1 MFSPAEQRSRTQMT
15 KRGRYITIAVVLTLG
30 AFGFRLYLSFHLPP
44 DDDDDGKFYSQI
56 ARNLLDHRGYSGEEE
71 EPFVPTYVRTPGYPL
86 ILASAYYLFGQGNDR
101 AVRVI
106 QATADTATCWLIA
119 LLALAWSPAHW
130 SSRKRR
136 RAMLIAL
143 GLAAFCPFTAVY
155 VTTILTETW
164 ATLLITALAVVATLA
179 LKSEFPARA
188 ALLWLAAGLLGG
200 VATMCRP
207 DCALFV
213 CGAGAMI
220 VGAGLFRAFVPSTSA
235 TNDWKTR
242 NSRAALAMVLG
253 CVALT
258 IGFSV
263 ALAPWTIRNARVFA
277 VFQPVSP
284 QYANMPYEFVP
295 FGYVSWLR
303 TWVDEERY
311 VRPFEEAIDLYP
323 IHVEDMPG
331 HAFDTP
337 EERDHVAALLE
348 RYDNPAKRE
357 ASLETNDEESEGDD
371 DASEPGPSVKM
382 TPAID
387 AEFRQIADE
396 RIARHP
402 VRHYVVLPLKR
413 ATALWFDTHSQ
424 YYPFQGQLFP
434 WSNLDRNA
442 HQQYWLSLFAL
453 LTGLYTAAALIGVL
467 VMWTTRDSRRWVL
480 LLALLVA
487 PRLAFL
493 AAQEHPEPR
502 YTVEYFAF
510 AAAAGGI
517 ALASLRFRRKEDRR
531 TATSV

>member
-1 MFSPAEQRSRTQMT
+1 MP
-15 KRGRYITIAVVLTLG
+15 KIGRYITIAVVLTLG

-86 ILASAYYLFGQGNDR
+86 ILAGAYYLFGPGNAR

-164 ATLLITALAVVATLA
+164 ATLLITALALVATLA
-179 LKSEFPARA
+179 LKSELPARA

-213 CGAGAMI
+213 GGAGAMLL
-220 VGAGLFRAFVPSTSA
+220 GTGLFRAFVLSLNAPLARKGESLS
-235 TNDWKTR
+235 
-242 NSRAALAMVLG
+242 AALAMVLS
-253 CVALT
+253 CAALT
-258 IGFSV
+258 IGFS
-263 ALAPWTIRNARVFA
+263 AMLAPWTIRNARVFG
-277 VFQPVSP
+277 VFQPVAP

-323 IHVEDMPG
+323 IHVEDMPDR
-331 HAFDTP
+331 AFDSP
-337 EERDHVAALLE
+337 EERDQVGALLE

-357 ASLETNDEESEGDD
+357 ASITNDEESEGDD

-382 TPAID
+382 TPEID
-387 AEFRQIADE
+387 AGFRQIADE
-396 RIARHP
+396 RIGRHP

-434 WSNLDRNA
+434 WSNLDRSA

-453 LTGLYTAAALIGVL
+453 LTGVYTAAALIGVL
-467 VMWTTRDSRRWVL
+467 VMWTTRSSRRWVV
-480 LLALLVA
+480 LLALHA
-487 PRLAFL
+487 KA
-493 AAQEHPEPR
+493 
-502 YTVEYFAF
+502 
-510 AAAAGGI
+510 
-517 ALASLRFRRKEDRR
+517 
-531 TATSV
+531 

>member
-1 MFSPAEQRSRTQMT
+1 MT
-15 KRGRYITIAVVLTLG
+15 KIGRYITIAIVLTLG

-86 ILASAYYLFGQGNDR
+86 ILAGAYSLFGQGNDR

-119 LLALAWSPAHW
+119 LLALAWAPAQW
-130 SSRKRR
+130 NPEKRR

-164 ATLLITALAVVATLA
+164 ATLLITALALVATLA
-179 LKSEFPARA
+179 LKSERPASA

-200 VATMCRP
+200 AATMCRP

-213 CGAGAMI
+213 CGAGAML
-220 VGAGLFRAFVPSTSA
+220 VGTGLLRAF
-235 TNDWKTR
+235 
-242 NSRAALAMVLG
+242 AALPSAAFAMVLG
-253 CVALT
+253 GVALT
-258 IGFSV
+258 IGFSAV
-263 ALAPWTIRNARVFA
+263 LAPWTIRNARVFG
-277 VFQPVSP
+277 VFQPVAP

-348 RYDNPAKRE
+348 RYDNPAKPE
-357 ASLETNDEESEGDD
+357 ARLETNPGESEDDD

-382 TPAID
+382 TPEID
-387 AEFRQIADE
+387 AGFRQIADE
-396 RIARHP
+396 RIGRHP
-402 VRHYVVLPLKR
+402 IRHYIVLPLKR
-413 ATALWFDTHSQ
+413 AAALWFDTHSQ

-434 WSNLDRNA
+434 WSNLDRDA
-442 HQQYWLSLFAL
+442 HQQYWLSLFAF
-453 LTGLYTAAALIGVL
+453 LTGLYTAVALIGVL
-467 VMWTTRDSRRWVL
+467 VMWTTRGSRRWVV

-510 AAAAGGI
+510 AAAVGGI
-517 ALASLRFRRKEDRR
+517 ALASLRFRRKKIGGAPNPCEPVK
-531 TATSV
+531 SV

>member
-1 MFSPAEQRSRTQMT
+1 MT
-15 KRGRYITIAVVLTLG
+15 KIGRYITIAIVLTLG

-86 ILASAYYLFGQGNDR
+86 ILAGAYYLFGQGNDR

-106 QATADTATCWLIA
+106 QTTADTATCWLIA
-119 LLALAWSPAHW
+119 LLAFAWSPAQW
-130 SSRKRR
+130 NVQKRR

-143 GLAAFCPFTAVY
+143 GLAALCPFTAVY

-164 ATLLITALAVVATLA
+164 ATLLITASTLVATLA
-179 LKSEFPARA
+179 LKSERPEKAT
-188 ALLWLAAGLLGG
+188 LLGLAAGLLGG
-200 VATMCRP
+200 AATMCRP

-213 CGAGAMI
+213 CGAAAMLA
-220 VGAGLFRAFVPSTSA
+220 GAGLFRAFVSLPSAASGG
-235 TNDWKTR
+235 KTR
-242 NSRAALAMVLG
+242 RASAAFAMVLSG
-253 CVALT
+253 VALT

-263 ALAPWTIRNARVFA
+263 VLAPWTIRNARVFG
-277 VFQPVSP
+277 VFQPVAP

-331 HAFDTP
+331 HAFDSP

-348 RYDNPAKRE
+348 RYDHPARPE
-357 ASLETNDEESEGDD
+357 ANLETNSGEREDDD

-382 TPAID
+382 TPEID
-387 AEFRQIADE
+387 AGFRQIADE
-396 RIARHP
+396 RIGRHP
-402 VRHYVVLPLKR
+402 FRHYVGLPLKR
-413 ATALWFDTHSQ
+413 AIALWFDTHSQ

-434 WSNLDRNA
+434 WSNLDRDA
-442 HQQYWLSLFAL
+442 HQQYWLSLFAS
-453 LTGLYTAAALIGVL
+453 LTGLYTAVALIGVL
-467 VMWTTRDSRRWVL
+467 VMWTTRASRRWVV

-517 ALASLRFRRKEDRR
+517 ALASMRFHRKEDRIGCAENG
-531 TATSV
+531 TDGKHIA

>member
-1 MFSPAEQRSRTQMT
+1 MTAGQRSRTQMT
-15 KRGRYITIAVVLTLG
+15 NIGRYITIAILLTMG

-86 ILASAYYLFGQGNDR
+86 ILAGAYYLFGQGNDR

-106 QATADTATCWLIA
+106 QSTADTATCWLIG
-119 LLALAWSPAHW
+119 LLALAWSPAQW
-130 SSRKRR
+130 NPGKRR

-143 GLAAFCPFTAVY
+143 ALAAFCPFTAVY

-164 ATLLITALAVVATLA
+164 ATLLITALALVATLA
-179 LKSEFPARA
+179 LKRRRPARA
-188 ALLWLAAGLLGG
+188 AALWLAAGLLGG
-200 VATMCRP
+200 AATMCRP

-213 CGAGAMI
+213 GAAGAML
-220 VGAGLFRAFVPSTSA
+220 VGTGLFGAFVTS
-235 TNDWKTR
+235 R
-242 NSRAALAMVLG
+242 NSPLARKRERLRAALAMVLS

-263 ALAPWTIRNARVFA
+263 VLAGWTIRNARVFG
-277 VFQPVSP
+277 VFQPVAP

-331 HAFDTP
+331 HAFDSP
-337 EERDHVAALLE
+337 RERDRVTALLE
-348 RYDNPAKRE
+348 RYDNPVKRE
-357 ASLETNDEESEGDD
+357 AKLETSDDESAGDD

-382 TPAID
+382 TPEID
-387 AEFRQIADE
+387 AEFRRIADE

-402 VRHYVVLPLKR
+402 IRHYVVLPLKR

-434 WSNLDRNA
+434 WSNLDREA

-453 LTGLYTAAALIGVL
+453 LTAVYTTIALIGIL
-467 VMWTTRDSRRWVL
+467 VMWTTRGSRRWVL

-510 AAAAGGI
+510 AAAVGGI
-517 ALASLRFRRKEDRR
+517 ALASLRFRRKKIGE
-531 TATSV
+531 SV

>member
-1 MFSPAEQRSRTQMT
+1 MT
-15 KRGRYITIAVVLTLG
+15 KTGRYITIAVVLTLS
-30 AFGFRLYLSFHLPP
+30 AFGFRLYLEFHLPP
-44 DDDDDGKFYSQI
+44 DDDDDGKFYAQI

-86 ILASAYYLFGQGNDR
+86 ILAGAYYAFGQRNDR
-101 AVRVI
+101 AVRII

-119 LLALAWSPAHW
+119 LLALAWSPAEW
-130 SSRKRR
+130 NGEKRR
-136 RAMLIAL
+136 RTMLIAL

-164 ATLLITALAVVATLA
+164 ATLLITALVLVATLA
-179 LKSEFPARA
+179 LKTERASRA
-188 ALLWLAAGLLGG
+188 ALMWLAAGLLGG
-200 VATMCRP
+200 AATMCRP

-213 CGAGAMI
+213 GGAGAML
-220 VGAGLFRAFVPSTSA
+220 VGAGIFRALAPSLNSPLVRKSRSLSA
-235 TNDWKTR
+235 AFGMIL
-242 NSRAALAMVLG
+242 S

-263 ALAPWTIRNARVFA
+263 ILAPWTIRNARVFG
-277 VFQPVSP
+277 VFQPVAP
-284 QYANMPYEFVP
+284 PYANMPYEFVP

-303 TWVDEERY
+303 TWVDDERY

-323 IHVEDMPG
+323 IHVEDMPD
-331 HAFDTP
+331 HAFDSP
-337 EERDHVAALLE
+337 EERDQVAALLE
-348 RYDNPAKRE
+348 RYDNPAKPE
-357 ASLETNDEESEGDD
+357 ASLETNGDESEDNDD
-371 DASEPGPSVKM
+371 ESEPAAPVITPAILVKM
-382 TPAID
+382 TPEID

-402 VRHYVVLPLKR
+402 IRYYVVLPLKR
-413 ATALWFDTHSQ
+413 AIALWFDTHSQ

-434 WSNLDRNA
+434 WSNLDRDA
-442 HQQYWLSLFAL
+442 HQQYWLSLFAF
-453 LTGLYTAAALIGVL
+453 LTGLYTVAALIGVW
-467 VMWTTRDSRRWVL
+467 VMWTTRGSRRWVL

-487 PRLAFL
+487 PRLVFL

-517 ALASLRFRRKEDRR
+517 ALASLRFRRKGE
-531 TATSV
+531 